1 MRPRFHTYLV
11 LGALLA
17 ACGTDSDADP
27 SAGAGDTAADAGA
40 DGSDVASDGSGT
52 IPDAGGADGDG
63 GDTDAGADAGT
74 DESYFVGEEYVL
86 PASHANVLRRILFSG
101 ELEPGV
107 AEGFDLD
114 GRTSAPGD
122 PESCGHGDLVAPD
135 GRAGIDNQFAVLW
148 AAIQP
153 LVGEQVEELLQGA
166 INEGRVLVIAELE
179 GVDDLQNDDNIS
191 FNLYRAIL
199 DPDIGTQGL
208 IAPSQTYWY
217 DYEAPLSRAEN
228 VAIVDGA
235 VTAGPLRLDLP
246 IQILELDII
255 LPLEGA
261 YIRFDIDE
269 TGAFEGFFSGA
280 IHVPSVIEAVLATP
294 AAAEAELV
302 RPIFEANTDMQRV
315 DGVCEM
321 MSATFGFEGTTAFVI
336 RDAAM
341 ER

>member
-1 MRPRFHTYLV
+1 MNSRVATIALP
-11 LGALLA
+11 AILLA
-17 ACGTDSDADP
+17 VACGNE
-27 SAGAGDTAADAGA
+27 GAGDTPVDAAA
-40 DGSDVASDGSGT
+40 DVASDAGDTSTNDGSAAL
-52 IPDAGGADGDG
+52 PDVSDDAGG
-63 GDTDAGADAGT
+63 TEVSP

-86 PASHANVLRRILFSG
+86 VASHANILRQILFTG

-114 GRTSAPGD
+114 GRTSPAGD
-122 PESCGHGDLVAPD
+122 SESCGHGDLVSPD
-135 GRAGIDNQFAVLW
+135 GRTGIDNQFAVLW
-148 AAIQP
+148 AAIKP
-153 LVGEQVEELLQGA
+153 LVGEQVEGLLQGA

-179 GVDDLQNDDNIS
+179 GVDDLQNDDSVS

-228 VAIVDGA
+228 VAIVDGE
-235 VTAGPLRLDLP
+235 VTAGPLRLELP
-246 IQILELDII
+246 IEILQLDII

-261 YIRFDIDE
+261 YIRFKIDD

-280 IHVPSVIEAVLATP
+280 IHIPSVIGAVLETG

-302 RPIFEANTDMQRV
+302 RPIFEANTDMQRI